1 MGRPDGRAPQRT
13 IMALTAMLG
22 RLSLFL
28 LLTASLQAEDWPT
41 YHGSAANTKY
51 STLDQINTA
60 NVARLKLAWR
70 YDTGDAF
77 DGSEMQCNPLIVHG
91 VMYVSSPKL
100 RILALDAAT
109 GKLLWSFDPNKDK
122 PVTGKTRNRGLNYW
136 ESGTDRRLYFA
147 SGSWLYALNAA
158 NGQPVPAFGA
168 AGRVDLRQN
177 LGRDASNLSITVTTP
192 GVIYK
197 DLLILGSLVS
207 EALPAAPGH
216 IRAYD
221 VRTGRLR
228 WIFRTIPP
236 ATDPAAATWPK
247 GAQDYIG
254 GANSW
259 AGLAMDEKR
268 GIVFVP
274 TGSAAFDFYG
284 ANRAG
289 DNLYA
294 NCLIALKAE
303 TGEKLWHFQFVH
315 HDTWDRDLPTAPTLV
330 TVHRDGKA
338 VDAVAQITKSGWIWI
353 FDRVTGKPLFPY
365 EEKPV
370 PASDVDGEVLAKTQ
384 PLPLK
389 PAPFARQQF
398 TEDEVTN
405 RTPEAHAA
413 VLARLRQL
421 RSGPQFTPGS
431 REGTVI
437 FPGFDGGGEWGGASY
452 DPQTGLFYVNAN
464 EMAWILR
471 LVPKQTGK
479 IVSGR
484 TLYNRNCAGCHRED
498 RAGSPPE
505 FPSLQNLVSR
515 RSEAQVQEILHKG
528 AGRMPGFA
536 HLKDSALDAIT
547 RYLLSGEDKEVM
559 QAPAAAPSPI
569 DLKYTTDGYNKF
581 LDPDGYPAVKPP
593 WGTLSAINID
603 TGEYAWKIPFG
614 EIPELAAQGLK
625 NTGSENYGGAVVTA
639 GGLLFIGATN
649 ADNRFHAYDKRTG
662 KLLWEFTMDAA
673 GNSTPST
680 YSVNGKQYLVM
691 GAGGGKWKNVSGG
704 SYYAFALPD

>member
-1 MGRPDGRAPQRT
+1 
-13 IMALTAMLG
+13 MLG
-22 RLSLFL
+22 RTLLLSLISLCL
-28 LLTASLQAEDWPT
+28 LAEDWPS
-41 YHGSAANTKY
+41 YHGSPANTKY
-51 STLDQINTA
+51 STLDQINTS
-60 NVARLKLAWR
+60 NIGRLKLAWR

-77 DGSEMQCNPLIVHG
+77 EGSEMQCNPLIVRG

-109 GKLLWSFDPNKDK
+109 GQLKWAFDPNKGK

-136 ESGTDRRLYFA
+136 ESGRDRRLYFSA
-147 SGSWLYALNAA
+147 SHWLYAVNADT
-158 NGQPVPAFGA
+158 GQPVATFGT
-168 AGRVDLRQN
+168 AGRIDLRQN
-177 LGRDASNLSITVTTP
+177 LGRDATNLSITATTP

-197 DLLILGSLVS
+197 DILVIGSLVS
-207 EALPAAPGH
+207 EGLPAAPGH
-216 IRAYD
+216 IRGYD

-236 ATDPAAATWPK
+236 PGDPAAATWPK

-259 AGLAMDEKR
+259 AGVAMDEKR
-268 GIVFVP
+268 GIVYVP

-330 TVHRDGKA
+330 TVKRNGKP
-338 VDAVAQITKSGWIWI
+338 VDAVAQITKSGWIWL
-353 FDRVTGKPLFPY
+353 FDRVTGKTLFPY
-365 EEKPV
+365 EERPV
-370 PASDVDGEVLAKTQ
+370 APSDVDGEVLAKTQ

-405 RTPEAHAA
+405 RTPEAHEV
-413 VLARLRQL
+413 VLARLKQV
-421 RSGPQFTPGS
+421 RSGPQFTPAS

-437 FPGFDGGGEWGGASY
+437 FPGFDGGGEWGGAAY
-452 DPQTGLFYVNAN
+452 DPQTGLFYINAN

-479 IVSGR
+479 MVSGR
-484 TLYNRNCAGCHRED
+484 ILYNRNCAGCHRED
-498 RAGSPPE
+498 MAGSPPE
-505 FPSLQNLVSR
+505 FPALQNLISR
-515 RSEAQVQEILHKG
+515 RSEAQVSEILHKG

-536 HLKDSALDAIT
+536 YLKDPALASIA
-547 RYLLSGEDKEVM
+547 RYLLSGEDKEVI
-559 QAPAAAPSPI
+559 QTVSGPPSPI
-569 DLKYTTDGYNKF
+569 DLKYTIDGYNKF

-593 WGTLSAINID
+593 WGTLSAVNID

-614 EIPELAAQGLK
+614 EFPELVAKGVK
-625 NTGSENYGGAVVTA
+625 STGSENYGGAVVTA

-649 ADNRFHAYDKRTG
+649 ADNKFHAFDKRTG

-680 YSVNGKQYLVM
+680 YSINGKQYVVM
-691 GAGGGKWKNVSGG
+691 GAGGGKWKGLSGG

>member
-1 MGRPDGRAPQRT
+1 MT
-13 IMALTAMLG
+13 LTAMLG

-28 LLTASLQAEDWPT
+28 LLTVSLQAADWPT
-41 YHGSAANTKY
+41 YHGSPANTKY

-60 NVARLKLAWR
+60 NVASLKLSWR

-77 DGSEMQCNPLIVHG
+77 DGSEMQCNPVIVHG

-100 RILALDAAT
+100 RILALDAAS

-136 ESGTDRRLYFA
+136 ESGNDRRLYFA
-147 SGSWLYALNAA
+147 SGHWLYALNAA
-158 NGQPVPAFGA
+158 TGMPTPTFGT
-168 AGRVDLRQN
+168 AGRIDLRQN
-177 LGRDASNLSITVTTP
+177 LGRDASTLSITVTTP

-228 WIFRTIPP
+228 WLFRTIPAP
-236 ATDPAAATWPK
+236 TDPAAATWPK

-259 AGLAMDEKR
+259 AGLTMDEKR

-294 NCLIALKAE
+294 NCLIALKAQ
-303 TGEKLWHFQFVH
+303 TGERLWHFQFVH

-330 TVHRDGKA
+330 TVHRDGKP
-338 VDAVAQITKSGWIWI
+338 VDAVAQITKSGWIWV

-370 PASDVDGEVLAKTQ
+370 PASDVDGEVSAKTQ
-384 PLPLK
+384 PLPLE

-398 TEDEVTN
+398 TAEDVTN
-405 RTPEAHAA
+405 RTPEAHAV
-413 VLARLRQL
+413 VLERLKQL
-421 RSGPQFTPGS
+421 RNGPQFTPPS

-437 FPGFDGGGEWGGASY
+437 FPGFDGGGEWGGAAY
-452 DPQTGLFYVNAN
+452 DPQTNLFYINAN

-479 IVSGR
+479 VVSGR

-515 RSEAQVQEILHKG
+515 RSEPQVSEILHKG

-536 HLKDSALDAIT
+536 HLKDPALDAIT

-559 QAPAAAPSPI
+559 QGPAAAPTPI
-569 DLKYTTDGYNKF
+569 DLKYTIDGYNKF

-593 WGTLSAINID
+593 WGTLSAVNID

-614 EIPELAAQGLK
+614 EIPELAAKGVK
-625 NTGSENYGGAVVTA
+625 NTGSENYGGSVVTA

-649 ADNRFHAYDKRTG
+649 ADNKFHAFNKRTG

-673 GNSTPST
+673 GNSTPAT
-680 YSVNGKQYLVM
+680 YSVNGKQYVVM
-691 GAGGGKWKNVSGG
+691 GAGGGKWKGVSGG
-704 SYYAFALPD
+704 SYYSFALPD